1 MGLQE
6 IRKHT
11 PNVLLKLFQ
20 RRLNDSNAE
29 ITQEELMESLEQLD
43 EQVKYTLYK
52 IELLQ
57 CQQDMLKRL
66 IEKRELM

>member
-29 ITQEELMESLEQLD
+29 ITKEELMQSLEQLD
-43 EQVKYTLYK
+43 LQVKYTLYK
-52 IELLQ
+52 VELIQ
-57 CQQDMLKRL
+57 CQQDLLKRL
-66 IEKRELM
+66 IEKRDLM